1 MQRCARNLQP
11 KATDLRAESV
21 EKSTAPNQIQLN
33 PAGTGS
39 AAVCLVAGW
48 KNVEEVVAYQL
59 AIELRD
65 RILKLTKS
73 GTLSKDWKFCN
84 QIRDSARSAP
94 QNLSEGFYRYNHGE
108 FAQFTNIAKSSLAE
122 TKNHLEDGKRR
133 ATSPRRISTIFTRER
148 VERSRYQP
156 A

>member
-1 MQRCARNLQP
+1 VLGAEFWMQRRARNLQP
-11 KATDLRAESV
+11 KATDLRAESA

-33 PAGTGS
+33 PAGTG

-84 QIRDSARSAP
+84 QIRDSARAAP
-94 QNLSEGFYRYNHGE
+94 RNLSEGFYRYNHGE
-108 FAQFTNIAKSSLAE
+108 FAQFS
-122 TKNHLEDGKRR
+122 
-133 ATSPRRISTIFTRER
+133 TSPR
-148 VERSRYQP
+148 
-156 A
+156 AC